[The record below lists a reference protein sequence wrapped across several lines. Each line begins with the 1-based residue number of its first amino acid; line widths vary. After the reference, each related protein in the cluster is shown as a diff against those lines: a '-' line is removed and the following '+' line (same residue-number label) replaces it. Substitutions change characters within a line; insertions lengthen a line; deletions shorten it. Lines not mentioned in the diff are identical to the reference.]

1 MEVKMMAD
9 KETSNAKKPYSTP
22 NAEIV
27 MFSRNDVITASG
39 EVGVKWSWAD
49 IFDNPFEDE

>member
-1 MEVKMMAD
+1 MMAD